1 MTEMFLIG
9 HEISHSLSPAMW
21 NHLAYATGR
30 DLQYGLRD
38 VGADELDAVLAELI
52 DGSVLAANVT
62 MPHKG
67 WAASVAHRRSYA
79 VASTGAANLLIPV
92 DGEIEAHNTDVI
104 GARAILETRAPF
116 DTVVMLG
123 AGGTAVAILEALTGL
138 ASHVRLVNRTF
149 AKAEAIAGRFS
160 GRFATIEAS
169 PWGERDGLT
178 PGADLVVTAV
188 PAVDEAPIEVTRL
201 GSHALVYD
209 AVYRHEPTALQLAV
223 ARRGLGL
230 VDGLSHLAAQAI
242 AMLDPLGFDRSEG
255 RFLLEGLERA
265 TKRTAT
271 AWGAPLI

>member
-9 HEISHSLSPAMW
+9 HGISHSLSPAMW
-21 NHLAYATGR
+21 NHLADSTDR
-30 DLQYGLRD
+30 DLHYGLRD
-38 VGADELDAVLAELI
+38 VDTHGLDAVLAELN

-67 WAASVAHRRSYA
+67 WAAGVADRRSYA

-92 DGEIEAHNTDVI
+92 YDGIEAHNTDVI

-116 DTVVMLG
+116 DSVVLLG
-123 AGGTAVAILEALTGL
+123 AGGTAVAILEALSGL
-138 ASHVRLVNRTF
+138 TSRVRVVNRTF
-149 AKAEAIAGRFS
+149 ANATELATRFAGRFE
-160 GRFATIEAS
+160 TIEAS
-169 PWGERDGLT
+169 PWSERDEQT

-188 PAVDEAPIEVTRL
+188 PAVDEAPIDVARL

-209 AVYRHEPTALQLAV
+209 AVYRHDQTALQRAV
-223 ARRGLGL
+223 ARRGLEL

-255 RFLLEGLERA
+255 RYLLEGLERA
-265 TKRTAT
+265 TERSVT

>member
-9 HEISHSLSPAMW
+9 HGISHSLSPAMW
-21 NHLAYATGR
+21 NHLAHAAGR
-30 DLQYGLRD
+30 ELHYGLRD
-38 VGADELDAVLAELI
+38 VAADGLDAVVTELTS
-52 DGSVLAANVT
+52 GSVLAANVT
-62 MPHKG
+62 MPYKG
-67 WAASVAHRRSYA
+67 WAAGVADRRSYA

-92 DGEIEAHNTDVI
+92 DHAIEAHNTDVI

-123 AGGTAVAILEALTGL
+123 AGGTAVAILEALGGL
-138 ASHVRLVNRTF
+138 ATHVRIINRTL
-149 AKAEAIAGRFS
+149 ANAAEIAQRLD

-169 PWGERDGLT
+169 PWSERDDHT
-178 PGADLVVTAV
+178 PGADLVVSAV
-188 PAVDEAPIEVTRL
+188 PAVDEAPIDVSRL

-209 AVYRHEPTALQLAV
+209 AVYRRDPTAFQRAV
-223 ARRGLGL
+223 ARKGLAL

-255 RFLLEGLERA
+255 RYLLEGMERE
-265 TKRTAT
+265 TGRTAT